1 MGFQTDDMTGV
12 DDSDDEDLEA
22 ELSALTQGS
31 TKNRQKKRKNIQM
44 KK

>member
-1 MGFQTDDMTGV
+1 MGFQNDNMTGA
-12 DDSDDEDLEA
+12 DDSDEDLEA